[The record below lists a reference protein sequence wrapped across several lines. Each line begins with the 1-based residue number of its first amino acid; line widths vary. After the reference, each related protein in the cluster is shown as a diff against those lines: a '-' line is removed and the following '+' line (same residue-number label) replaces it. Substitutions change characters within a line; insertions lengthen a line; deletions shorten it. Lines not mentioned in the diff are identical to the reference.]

1 MPEILITVRNKLPVI
16 VGSEQVIVADN
27 ADYTIRF
34 VFDDLWEEGEKTVYF
49 VRNGYVFEP
58 QKTVDDC
65 VSVPVQVG
73 VDLMSHLLV
82 GVQQGSTKTS
92 RPCSLAVFPSI
103 KDAIDDGAVQP
114 EKTLWEMVLERIED
128 LEKNGGGGSGGIF
141 VGSEEDMP
149 EGTVIRFDPNGR
161 KVEIP
166 QIDDTLTKEGFAA
179 DAKAVGDAL
188 ADRLSVKQGIEN
200 AGKLLFVN
208 ADGTIA
214 PLMIGAG
221 LKIQNGVLIITNAA
235 VTAAVCGEFLC
246 GEVVCGGTR

>member
-58 QKTVDDC
+58 QMTVDDC

-128 LEKNGGGGSGGIF
+128 LEKNGGGSGSGGGIYI
-141 VGSEEDMP
+141 GPEETMP
-149 EGTVIRFDPNGR
+149 EGTKVRIDPNGKR
-161 KVEIP
+161 VEIP
-166 QIDDTLTKEGFAA
+166 QIDDTLTKQGYAA

-188 ADRLSVKQGIEN
+188 
-200 AGKLLFVN
+200 GKLPSNEYIVSVFEELKALIEAGN
-208 ADGTIA
+208 TDGAIA
-214 PLMIGAG
+214 
-221 LKIQNGVLIITNAA
+221 VLDEAILDLA
-235 VTAAVCGEFLC
+235 VLG
-246 GEVVCGGTR
+246 